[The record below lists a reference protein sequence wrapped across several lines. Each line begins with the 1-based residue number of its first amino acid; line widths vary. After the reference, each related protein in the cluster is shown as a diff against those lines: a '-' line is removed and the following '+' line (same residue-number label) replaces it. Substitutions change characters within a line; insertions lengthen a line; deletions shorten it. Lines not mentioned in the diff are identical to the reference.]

1 MNEPQKITVQ
11 VGSTKVYADL
21 GYAGAAEMQRKSRLA
36 GEIAHAVK
44 ARRLATGGASKKG
57 CPSATGCFLCSRQT
71 RWRWSFMPG

>member
-36 GEIAHAVK
+36 GEIARAVK
-44 ARRLATGGASKKG
+44 ARL
-57 CPSATGCFLCSRQT
+57 
-71 RWRWSFMPG
+71 